1 MWKPLLGFGVFSAAL
16 AVALIGSPIFGEA
29 VMKWAADLEAF
40 LWGSF
45 YSGWIVMPSLFLILF
60 GFGIGF
66 YLVPSLIRQG
76 RQVRHKKDED

>member
-1 MWKPLLGFGVFSAAL
+1 
-16 AVALIGSPIFGEA
+16 
-29 VMKWAADLEAF
+29 
-40 LWGSF
+40 

-76 RQVRHKKDED
+76 RQMRHKKDED

>member
-1 MWKPLLGFGVFSAAL
+1 
-16 AVALIGSPIFGEA
+16 
-29 VMKWAADLEAF
+29 MKWAANLEAF

-76 RQVRHKKDED
+76 RQMRHKKDED

>member
-1 MWKPLLGFGVFSAAL
+1 MWKPLLGFGVFAAVL
-16 AVALIGSPIFGEA
+16 AVALIGPPIFGGA

-66 YLVPSLIRQG
+66 YLVPSLIRRG